1 MKVGGGRGRGGM
13 RPFTWEEGGVVV
25 CGLSHGLLFLPIFL
39 SSSSL
44 FLHICSILGFHNQA

>member
-13 RPFTWEEGGVVV
+13 RPFNMGGRGSGGMQPFTWPLVP
-25 CGLSHGLLFLPIFL
+25 SYL